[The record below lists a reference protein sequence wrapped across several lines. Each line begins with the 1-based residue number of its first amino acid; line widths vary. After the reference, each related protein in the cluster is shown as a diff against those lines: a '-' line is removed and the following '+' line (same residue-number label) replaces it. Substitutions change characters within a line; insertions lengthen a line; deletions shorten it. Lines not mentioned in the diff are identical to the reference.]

1 MRLTGICNVRRPTT
15 SNPTNVSLPPRSC
28 SSSSITSTPAHILLA
43 PSPSLSPV
51 FPFLSPS
58 LLLSFPPFPRCHFL
72 FTSFPILAGRFTMEH
87 RTNARYQIARDWKR
101 SFRRKLI
108 SVCVCVIICFTRI
121 LQLIYNCAF
130 SIIILLCISHFPA
143 NLPSR
148 SSPAVCF
155 FYLVFLATLPV
166 LSFSL
171 FLSPSPLFRSL
182 FISRG
187 WRINHIPAREIY
199 FPDI

>member
-43 PSPSLSPV
+43 PSPSL
-51 FPFLSPS
+51 S

-108 SVCVCVIICFTRI
+108 SVCACVINCFTRI
-121 LQLIYNCAF
+121 LQLIYNCSF

-155 FYLVFLATLPV
+155 FYLVFLATLLL

-171 FLSPSPLFRSL
+171 SLSPSPLSL
-182 FISRG
+182 TFYLSAVA
-187 WRINHIPAREIY
+187 H
-199 FPDI
+199 